1 MANPRRY
8 VPLVGIVA
16 CLLLLAGLAVPFLFV
31 AGSEVTLY
39 YDSGALNPLIA
50 GLFAV
55 VAIVVFAA
63 ARADRTDPALAA
75 GVALTF
81 GVFVVV
87 VVVPWALTVRVDVL
101 ASPALSS
108 HPTALAILSTLV
120 PLSAAWY
127 ARSLRIF

>member
-16 CLLLLAGLAVPFLFV
+16 CLLLLGGLAVPFFF
-31 AGSEVTLY
+31 ASGNEVGLY
-39 YDSGALNPLIA
+39 YDSGALNPMIA

-63 ARADRTDPALAA
+63 GRENRTDPALAA
-75 GVALTF
+75 GVALTL
-81 GVFVVV
+81 GVFAVV

-101 ASPALSS
+101 ANATLSA
-108 HPTALAILSTLV
+108 HPTVLAVLAVFLPV
-120 PLSAAWY
+120 SAAWY
-127 ARSLRIF
+127 ARSLGIF